1 MKSPP
6 FHALLDFLDD
16 FCGGHKVQN
25 AERSHLVTHIVAL
38 RAKILGLGNVNASI
52 AANFSTL
59 LPSWATC
66 KYSLQVESLSNSPSL
81 YMFLRRIV
89 DIAFL
94 FFTLNQQLPSVNIL
108 KDRHLLNSYFV
119 QFFQAFRLREVV
131 VYKNGIQV
139 FHIRKA
145 N

>member
-1 MKSPP
+1 MSKISTTQSRSKERKPLE
-6 FHALLDFLDD
+6 FEGFEFTAL
-16 FCGGHKVQN
+16 
-25 AERSHLVTHIVAL
+25 
-38 RAKILGLGNVNASI
+38 
-52 AANFSTL
+52 
-59 LPSWATC
+59 SWATC

-81 YMFLRRIV
+81 YMFLRRIE

>member
-1 MKSPP
+1 M
-6 FHALLDFLDD
+6 
-16 FCGGHKVQN
+16 
-25 AERSHLVTHIVAL
+25 
-38 RAKILGLGNVNASI
+38 
-52 AANFSTL
+52 
-59 LPSWATC
+59 
-66 KYSLQVESLSNSPSL
+66 
-81 YMFLRRIV
+81 

-145 N
+145 NVFSIHSLQLSTNVGNPASFLKWSNSTTLKPGL